1 MNILRSLI
9 LACVLSSIFVFWPGF
24 ALAQDG
30 NFQERVEKAAKW
42 QMENY
47 PKSRLLD
54 LYKNFFQDKFG
65 PGHIVSDTAS
75 AGAYIRR
82 ELTVVKGKS
91 QVDYVETTGWEGKF
105 VRVDMALLKDRIVS
119 YPAFFDAFIKSTGE
133 AEFPG
138 IEQWSAEWKRI
149 ESIVLQLYPQIPNA
163 SEDSASID
171 KLLGSGNYA
180 IHHSEEYS
188 KAYDPHYRL
197 ISRKIY
203 ENSLKPLI
211 ESHK

>member
-9 LACVLSSIFVFWPGF
+9 LACIFSSISVFWPGF
-24 ALAQDG
+24 ALSQDK
-30 NFQERVEKAAKW
+30 NFQEKVEKAAKW

-65 PGHIVSDTAS
+65 PGHIVADTAS

-91 QVDYVETTGWEGKF
+91 QVNYVETTGWEGKF
-105 VRVDMALLKDRIVS
+105 VRVDMALLKDNIVS

-138 IEQWSAEWKRI
+138 IEQWSAEWNKI
-149 ESIVLQLYPQIPNA
+149 ESIVRQLYPQIPNA
-163 SEDSASID
+163 NEDSASID
-171 KLLGSGNYA
+171 KLLRSGNYA

-197 ISRKIY
+197 VSRKIY

>member
-1 MNILRSLI
+1 MNILRYLI
-9 LACVLSSIFVFWPGF
+9 LACVFSSIFVLRPGA

-30 NFQERVEKAAKW
+30 NFRERVEKAARW

-65 PGHIVSDTAS
+65 PGHIVADTAS

-91 QVDYVETTGWEGKF
+91 QVNYVETTGWEGKF
-105 VRVDMALLKDRIVS
+105 VRVDMALLKDKIVS
-119 YPAFFDAFIKSTGE
+119 YSLFFDAFIRSTGE

-149 ESIVLQLYPQIPNA
+149 ESIVRHLYPQIPMA

-171 KLLGSGNYA
+171 KLLRGGNYA
-180 IHHSEEYS
+180 IHHSEEYG
-188 KAYDPHYRL
+188 KAYNPHYRL

-211 ESHK
+211 DSHK

>member
-9 LACVLSSIFVFWPGF
+9 LACIFSSIFAFWPGF
-24 ALAQDG
+24 ALSQDK
-30 NFQERVEKAAKW
+30 NFQEKVEKAAKW

-65 PGHIVSDTAS
+65 PGHIVADTAS
-75 AGAYIRR
+75 AGSYIRR
-82 ELTVVKGKS
+82 ELTGVKGKS
-91 QVDYVETTGWEGKF
+91 QVNYVETTGWEGKF
-105 VRVDMALLKDRIVS
+105 VRVDMALLKDNIVS

-138 IEQWSAEWKRI
+138 IEQWSAEWKKI
-149 ESIVLQLYPQIPNA
+149 ESIVRQLYPQIPNA

-171 KLLGSGNYA
+171 KLLRSGNYA

-211 ESHK
+211 ESNK

>member
-9 LACVLSSIFVFWPGF
+9 LACFFSSIFVLWPGF
-24 ALAQDG
+24 ALSQDS
-30 NFQERVEKAAKW
+30 NFQEKVEQAAKW

-65 PGHIVSDTAS
+65 PGHIVADTAS

-82 ELTVVKGKS
+82 ELGAVKGKS
-91 QVDYVETTGWEGKF
+91 QVDHVETTGWEGKF
-105 VRVDMALLKDRIVS
+105 VRVDMALLKDKIVS
-119 YPAFFDAFIKSTGE
+119 YPTFFDAFIKSTGK

-138 IEQWSAEWKRI
+138 IEQWRAEWMKI
-149 ESIVLQLYPQIPNA
+149 ESIVRRLFPQIPNA
-163 SEDSASID
+163 EEDSASID

-197 ISRKIY
+197 ISREIY
-203 ENSLKPLI
+203 ESSLKPLV